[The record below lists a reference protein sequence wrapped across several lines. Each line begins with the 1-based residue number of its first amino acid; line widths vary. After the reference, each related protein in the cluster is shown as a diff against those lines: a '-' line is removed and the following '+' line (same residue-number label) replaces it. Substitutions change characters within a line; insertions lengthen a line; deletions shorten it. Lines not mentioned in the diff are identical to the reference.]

1 MINADTW
8 KGHDLSRYHSLQT
21 ALQKQEEFKF
31 HLNFLRLGL
40 PPFLI
45 FKKRKNSL

>member
-1 MINADTW
+1 MINEDTW

-21 ALQKQEEFKF
+21 ALQKQDF